1 MELFKSL
8 YEEFCAYIKVGD
20 YMKNKIIIYAVLVLF
35 LCSTAFGQKLSPAQQ
50 ISDFDDLCSK
60 LESVH
65 PDLYL
70 YQSKKEYENNKMK
83 IKASMTDSIR
93 ISDFYFKIAPFI
105 ANIKDGHSMMLPP
118 ITSDFVSYVKKDG
131 KTMPLRIK
139 AVENVFV
146 VDYPIVMNSGFNEGD
161 TIFSI
166 NGVDSKDILKKAY
179 DLWGSEKDNG
189 IKEAAVNTYL
199 SLLFWHM
206 YRWDDSYVFMV
217 KHGNTIEKKH
227 LEGVPQSM
235 AMKVRRERLSK
246 NKPESFSCK
255 FSSDY
260 TQATLIIRNVYNE
273 KALKEF
279 CDSVFKEI
287 NYRKIPEIIIDMR
300 NNTGGSSQ
308 CVERLISYFPHP
320 EYVLYSKSQ
329 IKVSTY
335 SKAYNKERHP
345 EIYSQICN
353 IPDGELFVVKESL
366 IEDNRKE
373 ANLYRGKIIVLVNN
387 KTYSGAS
394 SFAHVMNK
402 LGIASVE
409 GETGCP
415 TVYFGNFLPFTLPNS
430 KIDYYYITFAK
441 FYE

>member
-83 IKASMTDSIR
+83 IKASMTDSIK

-118 ITSDFVSYVKKDG
+118 ITSDFLSYVKKDG

-260 TQATLIIRNVYNE
+260 TQAILIIRNVYNE

-430 KIDYYYITFAK
+430 KIDYYITFAK

>member
-20 YMKNKIIIYAVLVLF
+20 YMKNKIIIYAVFVLF

-430 KIDYYYITFAK
+430 KIDYYITFAK

>member
-83 IKASMTDSIR
+83 IKASMTDSIK
-93 ISDFYFKIAPFI
+93 ISDFYLKIAPFI

-179 DLWGSEKDNG
+179 DLLGSEKDNG

-300 NNTGGSSQ
+300 NNTGGSSP

-430 KIDYYYITFAK
+430 KIDYYITFAK

>member
-20 YMKNKIIIYAVLVLF
+20 YMKNKIVIYAVLVLF

-83 IKASMTDSIR
+83 IKASMTDSIK
-93 ISDFYFKIAPFI
+93 ISDFYLKIAPFI

-189 IKEAAVNTYL
+189 IKEAAVDTYL

-235 AMKVRRERLSK
+235 AMKVKRERQSK

-430 KIDYYYITFAK
+430 KIDYYITFAK

>member
-83 IKASMTDSIR
+83 IKASMTDSIK
-93 ISDFYFKIAPFI
+93 ISDFYLKIAPFI

-235 AMKVRRERLSK
+235 AMKVRRERQSK

-255 FSSDY
+255 FSTDY

-353 IPDGELFVVKESL
+353 IPDGELFIVKESL

-415 TVYFGNFLPFTLPNS
+415 TVYFGNFQPFTLPNS
-430 KIDYYYITFAK
+430 KIDYYITFAK

>member
-83 IKASMTDSIR
+83 IKASMTDSIK

-118 ITSDFVSYVKKDG
+118 ITSDFVSYLKKDG

-430 KIDYYYITFAK
+430 KIDYYITFAK

>member
-1 MELFKSL
+1 
-8 YEEFCAYIKVGD
+8 
-20 YMKNKIIIYAVLVLF
+20 MKNKIIIYAVLVLF

-83 IKASMTDSIR
+83 IKASMTDSIK

-199 SLLFWHM
+199 PLLFWHM

-300 NNTGGSSQ
+300 NNTGGSSL

-430 KIDYYYITFAK
+430 KIDYYITFAK

>member
-65 PDLYL
+65 PDPYL

-83 IKASMTDSIR
+83 IKASMTDSIK

-430 KIDYYYITFAK
+430 KIDYYITFAK

>member
-83 IKASMTDSIR
+83 IKASMTDSIK

-139 AVENVFV
+139 AVKNVFV

-308 CVERLISYFPHP
+308 CVERSISYFPHP

-430 KIDYYYITFAK
+430 KIDYYITFAK

>member
-83 IKASMTDSIR
+83 IKASMTDSIK

-300 NNTGGSSQ
+300 NNTGGSSL

-430 KIDYYYITFAK
+430 KIDYYITFAK

>member
-139 AVENVFV
+139 AVKNVFV

-161 TIFSI
+161 TISSI

-415 TVYFGNFLPFTLPNS
+415 TVYFSNFLPFTLPNS
-430 KIDYYYITFAK
+430 KIDYYITFAK

>member
-83 IKASMTDSIR
+83 IKASMTDSIK

-139 AVENVFV
+139 AVKNVFV
-146 VDYPIVMNSGFNEGD
+146 VDYPIVMNSGFTEGD

-430 KIDYYYITFAK
+430 KIDYYITFAK

>member
-1 MELFKSL
+1 
-8 YEEFCAYIKVGD
+8 
-20 YMKNKIIIYAVLVLF
+20 MKNKIIIYAVLVLF

-83 IKASMTDSIR
+83 IKASMTDSIK

-179 DLWGSEKDNG
+179 YLWGSEKDNG

-308 CVERLISYFPHP
+308 CVERLISYFPHL

-430 KIDYYYITFAK
+430 KIDYYITFAK

>member
-83 IKASMTDSIR
+83 IKASMTDSIK

-273 KALKEF
+273 RALKEF

-430 KIDYYYITFAK
+430 KIDYYITFAK

>member
-83 IKASMTDSIR
+83 IKASMTDSIK
-93 ISDFYFKIAPFI
+93 ISDFYLKIAPFI

-300 NNTGGSSQ
+300 NNTGGSSP

-409 GETGCP
+409 GETGCL

-430 KIDYYYITFAK
+430 KIDYYITFAK

>member
-1 MELFKSL
+1 
-8 YEEFCAYIKVGD
+8 
-20 YMKNKIIIYAVLVLF
+20 MKNKIIIYAVLVLF
-35 LCSTAFGQKLSPAQQ
+35 LCSTVFGQKLSPAQQ

-83 IKASMTDSIR
+83 IKASMTDSIK
-93 ISDFYFKIAPFI
+93 ISDFYLKIAPFI

-235 AMKVRRERLSK
+235 AMKVRRERQSK
-246 NKPESFSCK
+246 NRPESFSCK

-430 KIDYYYITFAK
+430 KIDYYITFAK

>member
-83 IKASMTDSIR
+83 IKASMTDSIK

-139 AVENVFV
+139 AVKNVFV

-235 AMKVRRERLSK
+235 AMKVRRKRLSK

-430 KIDYYYITFAK
+430 KIDYYITFAK

>member
-131 KTMPLRIK
+131 KIMPLRIK

-430 KIDYYYITFAK
+430 KIDYYITLAK

>member
-83 IKASMTDSIR
+83 IKASMTDSIK

-139 AVENVFV
+139 EVENVFV

-235 AMKVRRERLSK
+235 AMKVRREMLSK

-430 KIDYYYITFAK
+430 KIDYYITFAK

>member
-83 IKASMTDSIR
+83 IKASMTDSIK

-260 TQATLIIRNVYNE
+260 TQAILIIRNVYNE

-415 TVYFGNFLPFTLPNS
+415 RGGN
-430 KIDYYYITFAK
+430 
-441 FYE
+441 

>member
-1 MELFKSL
+1 
-8 YEEFCAYIKVGD
+8 
-20 YMKNKIIIYAVLVLF
+20 MKNKIIIYAVLVLF

-260 TQATLIIRNVYNE
+260 TQAILIIRNVYNE

-430 KIDYYYITFAK
+430 KIDYYITFAK

>member
-83 IKASMTDSIR
+83 IKASMTDSIK
-93 ISDFYFKIAPFI
+93 ISDFYLKIAPFI

-166 NGVDSKDILKKAY
+166 NGVGSKDILKKAY

-189 IKEAAVNTYL
+189 IKEAVVNTYL

-235 AMKVRRERLSK
+235 AMKVRRERQSK
-246 NKPESFSCK
+246 NRPESFSCK

-430 KIDYYYITFAK
+430 KIDYYITFAK

>member
-83 IKASMTDSIR
+83 IKASMTDSIK

-279 CDSVFKEI
+279 CDSVFKEV

-430 KIDYYYITFAK
+430 KIDYYITFAK

>member
-83 IKASMTDSIR
+83 IKASMTDSIK

-139 AVENVFV
+139 AVKNVFV

-235 AMKVRRERLSK
+235 AMKVRRKRLSK

-279 CDSVFKEI
+279 CDFVFKEI

-430 KIDYYYITFAK
+430 KIDYYITFAK

>member
-1 MELFKSL
+1 
-8 YEEFCAYIKVGD
+8 
-20 YMKNKIIIYAVLVLF
+20 
-35 LCSTAFGQKLSPAQQ
+35 
-50 ISDFDDLCSK
+50 
-60 LESVH
+60 
-65 PDLYL
+65 
-70 YQSKKEYENNKMK
+70 MK
-83 IKASMTDSIR
+83 IKASMTDSIK

-335 SKAYNKERHP
+335 SKAYNNERHP

-430 KIDYYYITFAK
+430 KIDYYITFAK

>member
-83 IKASMTDSIR
+83 IKASMTDSIK
-93 ISDFYFKIAPFI
+93 ISDFYLKIAPFI

-273 KALKEF
+273 KALKDF

-415 TVYFGNFLPFTLPNS
+415 TVYFGKFLPFTLPNS
-430 KIDYYYITFAK
+430 KIDYYITFAK

>member
-1 MELFKSL
+1 
-8 YEEFCAYIKVGD
+8 
-20 YMKNKIIIYAVLVLF
+20 MKNKIIIYAVLVLF

-83 IKASMTDSIR
+83 IKASMTDSIK
-93 ISDFYFKIAPFI
+93 ISDFYLKIAPFI

-206 YRWDDSYVFMV
+206 YRWCDSYVFMV
-217 KHGNTIEKKH
+217 KHGSKIEKKY
-227 LEGVPQSM
+227 LEGVPQSL
-235 AMKVRRERLSK
+235 ALKVKRERQSK

-430 KIDYYYITFAK
+430 KIDYYITFAK

>member
-139 AVENVFV
+139 AVKNVFV

-161 TIFSI
+161 TISSI

-430 KIDYYYITFAK
+430 KIDYYITFAK

>member
-83 IKASMTDSIR
+83 IKASITDSIK

-430 KIDYYYITFAK
+430 KIDYYITFAK

>member
-83 IKASMTDSIR
+83 IKASMTDSIK

-235 AMKVRRERLSK
+235 AMKVRRKRLSK

-430 KIDYYYITFAK
+430 KIDYYITFAK

>member
-260 TQATLIIRNVYNE
+260 TQAILIIRNVYNE

-430 KIDYYYITFAK
+430 KIDYYITFAK

>member
-1 MELFKSL
+1 
-8 YEEFCAYIKVGD
+8 
-20 YMKNKIIIYAVLVLF
+20 
-35 LCSTAFGQKLSPAQQ
+35 
-50 ISDFDDLCSK
+50 
-60 LESVH
+60 
-65 PDLYL
+65 
-70 YQSKKEYENNKMK
+70 
-83 IKASMTDSIR
+83 
-93 ISDFYFKIAPFI
+93 
-105 ANIKDGHSMMLPP
+105 
-118 ITSDFVSYVKKDG
+118 
-131 KTMPLRIK
+131 
-139 AVENVFV
+139 
-146 VDYPIVMNSGFNEGD
+146 
-161 TIFSI
+161 
-166 NGVDSKDILKKAY
+166 
-179 DLWGSEKDNG
+179 
-189 IKEAAVNTYL
+189 
-199 SLLFWHM
+199 
-206 YRWDDSYVFMV
+206 MV

-300 NNTGGSSQ
+300 NNTGGSSP

-430 KIDYYYITFAK
+430 KIDYYITFAK

>member
-83 IKASMTDSIR
+83 IKASMTDSIK
-93 ISDFYFKIAPFI
+93 ISDFYFKIVPFI

-179 DLWGSEKDNG
+179 DLWGSEEDNG

-430 KIDYYYITFAK
+430 KIDYYITFAK

>member
-83 IKASMTDSIR
+83 IKASMTDSIK

-335 SKAYNKERHP
+335 SKAYNKERHL

-430 KIDYYYITFAK
+430 KIDYYITFAK

>member
-70 YQSKKEYENNKMK
+70 YQSKKKYENNKMK
-83 IKASMTDSIR
+83 IKASMTDSIK

-235 AMKVRRERLSK
+235 AMKVRREMLSK

-430 KIDYYYITFAK
+430 KIDYYITFAK

>member
-83 IKASMTDSIR
+83 IKASMTDSIK

-260 TQATLIIRNVYNE
+260 TLATLIIRNVYNE

-430 KIDYYYITFAK
+430 KIDYYITFAK

>member
-83 IKASMTDSIR
+83 IKASMTDSIK
-93 ISDFYFKIAPFI
+93 ISDFYLKIAPFI

-273 KALKEF
+273 KALKDF

-300 NNTGGSSQ
+300 NNTGGSSP

-430 KIDYYYITFAK
+430 KIDYYITFAK

>member
-83 IKASMTDSIR
+83 IKASMTDSIK
-93 ISDFYFKIAPFI
+93 ISDFYLKIAPFI

-300 NNTGGSSQ
+300 NNTGGSSP

-430 KIDYYYITFAK
+430 KIDYYITFAK

>member
-70 YQSKKEYENNKMK
+70 YRSKKEYENNKMK
-83 IKASMTDSIR
+83 IKASMTDSIK
-93 ISDFYFKIAPFI
+93 ISDFYLKIAPFI

-430 KIDYYYITFAK
+430 KIDYYITFAK

>member
-93 ISDFYFKIAPFI
+93 ISDFYFKIAPFM

-139 AVENVFV
+139 AVKNVFV

-430 KIDYYYITFAK
+430 KIDYYITFAK